1 MSALEEKAAMSTVE
15 KIVDSGDVAE
25 VKVVRGSEAYN
36 EALLKERPPFWNIH
50 TWKLIGCVLLGC
62 FCLTMNGFDG
72 SLFGGLTANK
82 QFLDFFHGTADG
94 EWAAINSAMYQIGGV
109 CALPFVG
116 PAIDTWGRRYG
127 MMIGAWLIII
137 GAIINGTSSMT
148 ANVGQLKGGRFLLG
162 FGVSIVSS
170 AGPIYVVETAHPAWR
185 GLLTAY
191 CNTFWFTGAILASG
205 AIRGAIT
212 LKGNISWT
220 IPIYLQMVFP
230 ALIAICA
237 WFIPESP
244 RWLYVNNKREQA
256 VEVLNKWHGYGHA
269 ESAWVKLELEEY
281 ESFLNMDGADKRWWD
296 YRALFGT
303 RASRYRI
310 TVNCLFSIFA
320 QWAGNGVLSYFLP
333 AVLATAGYTEDVTQA
348 NINLGYS
355 IFQFAFALF
364 GAAFVDRIGRR
375 PLMLFSM
382 VGTSI
387 IWVGVTTSTAIFAQS
402 DKTNDAAA
410 RASIAMI
417 FLFGATYSVGLTPLQ
432 ALYPVEVLSFE
443 MRAKGMAFSSLAV
456 NAGGLLNQFAWPI
469 SLHNIGWKT
478 YIVFIIWNAIMAT
491 IFYFFMPETKNRTLE
506 ELDAI
511 FESPNPVK
519 TSLKAHK
526 VAVANDGTILASDEI

>member
-82 QFLDFFHGTADG
+82 QFLEFFHGTADG

-205 AIRGAIT
+205 AIRGAIV
-212 LKGNISWT
+212 LQGNVSWT

-230 ALIAICA
+230 ALIAVCA

-244 RWLYVNNKREQA
+244 RWLYVNNKREKA

-269 ESAWVKLELEEY
+269 DSAWVKLELEEY
-281 ESFLNMDGADKRWWD
+281 ESFLNLDGADKRWWD

-333 AVLATAGYTEDVTQA
+333 AVLATAGYTESVTQA

-382 VGTSI
+382 IGTSI
-387 IWVGVTTSTAIFAQS
+387 IWVGVTTATAVFAQS

-469 SLHNIGWKT
+469 SLQKIGWKT

>member
-82 QFLDFFHGTADG
+82 QFLEFFHGTADG

-205 AIRGAIT
+205 AIRGAIV
-212 LKGNISWT
+212 LQGNVSWT

-230 ALIAICA
+230 ALIAVCA

-244 RWLYVNNKREQA
+244 RWLYVNNKREKA

-269 ESAWVKLELEEY
+269 DSAWVKLELEEY
-281 ESFLNMDGADKRWWD
+281 ESFLNLDGADKRWWD

-333 AVLATAGYTEDVTQA
+333 AVLATAGYTESVTQA

-382 VGTSI
+382 IGTSI
-387 IWVGVTTSTAIFAQS
+387 IWVGVTTATAVFAQS

-469 SLHNIGWKT
+469 SLQKIGWKT

-491 IFYFFMPETKNRTLE
+491 VFYFFMPETKNRTLE